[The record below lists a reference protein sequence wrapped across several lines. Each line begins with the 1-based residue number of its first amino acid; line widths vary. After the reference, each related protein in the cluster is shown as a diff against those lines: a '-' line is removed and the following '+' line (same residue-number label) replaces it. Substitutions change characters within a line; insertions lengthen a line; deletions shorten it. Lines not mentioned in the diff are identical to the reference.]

1 MRDMNV
7 DDEREAVAEVVVEG
21 AEGERER
28 ERERKKEPFFFS
40 LVSFSSFER
49 FSFLLSFALERA
61 PPRATS
67 RAPKARLLRTVVLLL
82 RQVLLVAM
90 LSKQQRQ
97 KQRLRTSTST

>member
-1 MRDMNV
+1 M
-7 DDEREAVAEVVVEG
+7 EG

-82 RQVLLVAM
+82 RQVLLVAV
-90 LSKQQRQ
+90 LSKQQRKRKTFADLHFYLTLALPCRAQ
-97 KQRLRTSTST
+97 STNLL